1 MERAIKQQQK
11 KKKSGIYIH
20 PGIYTLYIYIKIYI
34 YIYIKDRYCNS
45 IWKERM
51 FDLNNVTSSFQ
62 TGSENKKSA
71 GVQIKEA

>member
-1 MERAIKQQQK
+1 MERTIK
-11 KKKSGIYIH
+11 KKKRNIYTPWYIYTIYI
-20 PGIYTLYIYIKIYI
+20 LKKK
-34 YIYIKDRYCNS
+34 YIKDRYCNS

>member
-11 KKKSGIYIH
+11 EWN
-20 PGIYTLYIYIKIYI
+20 IYTLVYIHYIYILKYI

>member
-1 MERAIKQQQK
+1 MERTIK
-11 KKKSGIYIH
+11 KKEEEY
-20 PGIYTLYIYIKIYI
+20 IYTLVYTHYIYIKIYI
-34 YIYIKDRYCNS
+34 YKKDRYCNS

>member
-11 KKKSGIYIH
+11 KKRVEY
-20 PGIYTLYIYIKIYI
+20 IYTLVYIHYIYILKYI

>member
-1 MERAIKQQQK
+1 MERTIK
-11 KKKSGIYIH
+11 KKKKRGIYIH
-20 PGIYTLYIYIKIYI
+20 PGIYTLYIYIKI